1 MKKILLYTTIIFA
14 LFSCAKKANKTVM
27 SEDTATISKT
37 DYKADLHQ
45 YFTSNQNTIITTP
58 IANIKLDSLQW
69 VQDFYKG
76 INYSTVWINDSIQ
89 LNQNGNRLLQQLH
102 QSKNYGLDTRLYPL
116 SKLRDLSL
124 KLSEIEKIEDRYA
137 IASQMDVLLT
147 YFYMVHGKH
156 LNYGILQSIEK
167 HTTVPR
173 KLFTV
178 NLPNYLKQAYEA
190 DSIMERLYDLQP
202 KHQEYTNLQK
212 GLEKY
217 LKTASLSTESINV
230 VNFRKDSILSK
241 SQAKKALVLH
251 QYLSEENKDSLFV
264 TALEKFQTEH
274 ALKSDGVV
282 GSNTAKALTVSPN
295 EYYQRLVVDLERW
308 RWKEPFNTTRI
319 YVNIPSYEL
328 QLFKNDNLVDKH
340 IVVVGSYKNQT
351 PEMIDSLKYVIA
363 YPYWNV
369 PRKISVKEILG
380 KIKRDSTYLS
390 RNGYEIMTKDRE
402 TVDPTSVDWT
412 AVNSHNFNYLIRQG
426 GGSSNALGL
435 VKFIF
440 PNKDAIYLHDTPSKR
455 FFKRER
461 RAYSHGCVRV
471 QNALG
476 LAKYLLDE
484 DANKYNIKTVN
495 SSIKEKKERWIRLN
509 KKVSIYIQYV
519 TTAADDSGSITFYE
533 DVYKLDKP
541 LMKDLN
547 LVINSKSKY

>member
-1 MKKILLYTTIIFA
+1 MKKILLYITVIFT
-14 LFSCAKKANKTVM
+14 LFSCAKKTNKTVK
-27 SEDTATISKT
+27 SEDTTAISKT
-37 DYKADLHQ
+37 DFKADLHQ
-45 YFTSNQNTIITTP
+45 YFASNCDTIIASP
-58 IANIKLDSLQW
+58 IGSVELDSLQW
-69 VQDFYKG
+69 VQDFYKE

-102 QSKNYGLDTRLYPL
+102 QSKNYGLDTKLYPL
-116 SKLRDLSL
+116 DKLRKLSL
-124 KLSEIEKIEDRYA
+124 KLSETEEVDARYA
-137 IASQMDVLLT
+137 IASQMDVLLS
-147 YFYMVHGKH
+147 YFYMVHGEH
-156 LNYGILQSIEK
+156 LNYGILESVEK

-173 KLFTV
+173 KSFTV
-178 NLPNYLKQAYEA
+178 NLPSYLKQAYEA

-202 KHQEYTNLQK
+202 KQQEYHNLQK

-217 LKTASLSTESINV
+217 LKTASLSTENVNV
-230 VNFRKDSILSK
+230 VNFRIDSIASK
-241 SQAKKALVLH
+241 SQAKKALILH

-264 TALEKFQTEH
+264 AALEKFQVEH
-274 ALKSDGVV
+274 ALMPDGVV
-282 GSNTAKALTVSPN
+282 GSNTAKALSVSPN

-308 RWKEPFNTTRI
+308 RWKEPFNSTRI

-328 QLFKNDNLVDKH
+328 QLFKDNNLVDKH

-351 PEMIDSLKYVIA
+351 PEMVDSLTYVIS

-402 TVDPTSVDWT
+402 TVDPTTVDWT
-412 AVNSHNFNYLIRQG
+412 TVNNSNFNYLIRQG

-471 QNALG
+471 QNALK
-476 LAKYLLDE
+476 LAEYLLDE
-484 DANKYNIKTVN
+484 DDNKYDIEAVN
-495 SSIKEKKERWIRLN
+495 SSIKKKTEKWIRLN
-509 KKVSIYIQYV
+509 NKVSIYLQYV
-519 TTAADDSGSITFYE
+519 TTSADSSGNITFYE

-541 LMKDLN
+541 LMKDLALN
-547 LVINSKSKY
+547 IN

>member
-1 MKKILLYTTIIFA
+1 MKKILLYTIIIFA
-14 LFSCAKKANKTVM
+14 LFSCAKKTNKTVK
-27 SEDTATISKT
+27 SEDTSVISKA
-37 DYKADLHQ
+37 DYKTDLHQ
-45 YFTSNQNTIITTP
+45 YFTSNRDTIITSP
-58 IANIKLDSLQW
+58 IADIKLDSLQW
-69 VQDFYKG
+69 VQDFYKEM
-76 INYSTVWINDSIQ
+76 NYTTIWINDSIQ

-116 SKLRDLSL
+116 NKLRDLSL
-124 KLSEIEKIEDRYA
+124 KLSETEKIEDRYT

-147 YFYMVHGKH
+147 YFYMIHGKH
-156 LNYGILQSIEK
+156 LNYGIIEAVEK

-173 KLFTV
+173 KLFTID
-178 NLPNYLKQAYEA
+178 LSNYLKNAYEA
-190 DSIMERLYDLQP
+190 DSVMEKLYDLQP
-202 KHQEYTNLQK
+202 KHNEYINLQK

-217 LKTASLSTESINV
+217 LKTASLSTENVNV
-230 VNFRKDSILSK
+230 VNFRKDSIKSK
-241 SQAKKALVLH
+241 AQAKKALILH

-264 TALEKFQTEH
+264 TALEKFQSEH
-274 ALKSDGVV
+274 ALKPDGVV
-282 GSNTAKALTVSPN
+282 GSNTAKALSVSPN
-295 EYYQRLVVDLERW
+295 EYYERLVVDLERW
-308 RWKEPFNTTRI
+308 RWKEPFNATRI

-328 QLFKNDNLVDKH
+328 QLFKGDSLVNKH

-390 RNGYEIMTKDRE
+390 RNGYEIMTKERE
-402 TVDPTSVDWT
+402 IVDPTLVDWES
-412 AVNSHNFNYLIRQG
+412 VNSTNFNYLIRQG

-471 QNALG
+471 QNALE
-476 LAKYLLDE
+476 LAEYLLDE
-484 DANKYNIKTVN
+484 DENIYDIESVN
-495 SSIKEKKERWIRLN
+495 SSIKDKTEKWIRLN
-509 KKVSIYIQYV
+509 NKVSIYLQYV
-519 TTAADDSGSITFYE
+519 TTAADDKGNITFYE
-533 DVYKLDKP
+533 DVYKLDKS
-541 LMKDLN
+541 LMKDLASS
-547 LVINSKSKY
+547 IN